1 MGLGR
6 LQVSL
11 LSDTHF
17 KKSEVVEISFM
28 DWDLCEKSHILP
40 EFECMSSIS
49 TWTFFCLVTSCQKN
63 HTIFIFNKY
72 IFILVKKKKSF
83 TPPKKKKKLFYIH
96 PKKK

>member
-1 MGLGR
+1 
-6 LQVSL
+6 
-11 LSDTHF
+11 
-17 KKSEVVEISFM
+17 M

-72 IFILVKKKKSF
+72 IFILVKKREYILS
-83 TPPKKKKKLFYIH
+83 PKDIVHKGKADQPVTFRTTKC
-96 PKKK
+96 